1 MTIPDALALLRD
13 LADDPSEFLSDKSG
27 VAFARHGQTVTLNL
41 KHVPRV
47 GICVQHKTQDLPLE
61 HYIQSDILELP
72 RLATQIAKALR
83 TRAKD
88 RPGRYVEPPLD
99 LNGSEKRGSDLTRYL
114 SEPDPFA
121 TRLIELSAPAGQGKT
136 ILLEELS
143 LQSALAYQP
152 CENPPPLLLVVDLLG
167 RFVGNVDDA
176 IAGALANT
184 YRMPGLSQ
192 RDVVL
197 ALKKRW
203 LILALDG
210 FDELA
215 ARVGLR
221 DAFLRLRELVDQLE
235 GSGTL
240 IVSGRDTFFH
250 SYQSD
255 LARRAY
261 LTPQG
266 QGGYELAPLTLRSWG
281 QREALSVFELLGSPS
296 PAGDLSLFLD
306 VFREEAAIVMQPF
319 FLTRMAALWVNGER
333 FENVAGD
340 RSSLMKK
347 QHLIDVFIAREKA
360 EKWVARSG
368 DPILTVDGHRHLL
381 AGIAGEMWLTG
392 AFRLTQAELE
402 IACELALADSPLETR
417 DAARA
422 RIATHAALTAVEGG
436 VVFRHEQFFSYFLGL
451 RLAELLASGGSGLL
465 TRVLGER
472 ELSPEQVEW
481 AAHFAAGEARASTTL
496 AAVAKA
502 GADVARL
509 NVGRLLAGGVCGS
522 LRGVSIEGVLFGGAL
537 SGVDL
542 SGAILSRCVFHSCEF
557 RGCVARES
565 VFTDCEI
572 IECVLDAT
580 TVLQGATF
588 NECRFTGMEWDGRRM
603 YEPAEI
609 VRVLKALGS
618 TMRPDPE
625 SHPAVAPTQAPRL
638 TGEVA
643 DVLNWIVRRS
653 SRSTDIAEEDF
664 EGDDRILRKLIVVGT
679 STGVFKKMPRKA
691 TSGSHRNFFRIAVDR
706 AALMPGFRGDVAR
719 DPRVE
724 SFFQELEKL

>member
-1 MTIPDALALLRD
+1 MTIPDSLALLRA
-13 LADDPSEFLSDKSG
+13 LADEPSEFLSDKSD
-27 VAFARHGQTVTLNL
+27 VAFARHGQTVTLTL

-47 GICVQHKTQDLPLE
+47 GICVQRQTQDIPLE

-72 RLATQIAKALR
+72 RLAMQIAKALKA
-83 TRAKD
+83 RAKD

-99 LNGSEKRGSDLTRYL
+99 LNGSERRGSDLTRYL
-114 SEPDPFA
+114 AEPDPFA

-152 CENPPPLLLVVDLLG
+152 CECPPPLLLVVDLLG

-192 RDVVL
+192 RDIIL

-235 GSGTL
+235 GSGT
-240 IVSGRDTFFH
+240 IVVSARDTFFR

-266 QGGYELAPLTLRSWG
+266 QGGYELASLTLRPWDR
-281 QREALSVFELLGSPS
+281 REALSVFEQLGSQS
-296 PAGDLSLFLD
+296 PGADLAMFLD

-319 FLTRMAALWVNGER
+319 FLTRMAVLWVNGER
-333 FENVAGD
+333 FENVAGE
-340 RSSLMKK
+340 RSALMKK
-347 QHLIDVFIAREKA
+347 QHLIDVFIAREKT

-368 DPILTVDGHRHLL
+368 DPILTVDGHRRLL
-381 AGIAGEMWLTG
+381 AGIAGEMWLAG

-402 IACELALADSPLETR
+402 LACELALADSPLDTR

-422 RIATHAALTAVEGG
+422 RIATHAALMAVEGG

-451 RLAELLASGGSGLL
+451 RLAELLDSGGVGLL

-472 ELSPEQVEW
+472 DLSPEQVEW
-481 AAHFAAGEARASTTL
+481 AEHFSVGDARASTTL
-496 AAVAKA
+496 AAVAK
-502 GADVARL
+502 GGTDVARL

-522 LRGVSIEGVLFGGAL
+522 LLGVSIEGVLFGGAL
-537 SGVDL
+537 RGVDL
-542 SGAILSRCVFHSCEF
+542 SGAALCRCVFHSCDL
-557 RGCVARES
+557 RGCVAGES
-565 VFTDCEI
+565 VFSDCEF

-580 TVLQGATF
+580 TMLQGATF
-588 NECRFTGMEWDGRRM
+588 SDCRFTGMEWDGRRM
-603 YEPAEI
+603 YEPVEI
-609 VRVLKALGS
+609 QRVLKSLGG
-618 TMRPDPE
+618 TVRPDPGD
-625 SHPAVAPTQAPRL
+625 SPVIAPSQAPRL
-638 TGEVA
+638 TGDVA
-643 DVLNWIVRRS
+643 DVLNWIVRKS

-664 EGDDRILRKLIVVGT
+664 EGDARILRKLIVVGT
-679 STGVFKKMPRKA
+679 ATGVFKKMPRKA

-706 AALMPGFRGDVAR
+706 AALMPGFRGDAVR

-724 SFFQELEKL
+724 QFFRELERL